1 MNFEEACLIL
11 ELPNTFNSQQ
21 LKHNYYSLALKY
33 HPDKNYEV
41 DATSKFQTIQSA
53 YNYLN
58 EANQANQA
66 NQANEESDTN
76 YSDLVKIILDSILN
90 KKIYN
95 EKIISLLTLKCN
107 ELTIAFLH
115 TLPKHSILD
124 LHAMI
129 THYSKLLTISPDI
142 LTIINRV
149 KETIDRSTRTSNTTN
164 CEEKQIILTPS
175 LNNLLNADLHKYIHC
190 GEELYV
196 PYWHHELIYDLSK
209 CTLIFKCEP
218 SLPEFITIDEF
229 NNLYITITINLYD
242 ILNFKNIDICVGEKM
257 YVIPINELKIIKQQT
272 YSIKKQGIPLINTKK
287 IYTITLKAD
296 IHFNIIFKD
305 LLT

>member
-58 EANQANQA
+58 QANQA

-95 EKIISLLTLKCN
+95 ENS
-107 ELTIAFLH
+107 
-115 TLPKHSILD
+115 
-124 LHAMI
+124 
-129 THYSKLLTISPDI
+129 
-142 LTIINRV
+142 
-149 KETIDRSTRTSNTTN
+149 
-164 CEEKQIILTPS
+164 
-175 LNNLLNADLHKYIHC
+175 
-190 GEELYV
+190 
-196 PYWHHELIYDLSK
+196 
-209 CTLIFKCEP
+209 
-218 SLPEFITIDEF
+218 
-229 NNLYITITINLYD
+229 
-242 ILNFKNIDICVGEKM
+242 
-257 YVIPINELKIIKQQT
+257 
-272 YSIKKQGIPLINTKK
+272 
-287 IYTITLKAD
+287 
-296 IHFNIIFKD
+296 
-305 LLT
+305 

>member
-1 MNFEEACLIL
+1 
-11 ELPNTFNSQQ
+11 
-21 LKHNYYSLALKY
+21 
-33 HPDKNYEV
+33 
-41 DATSKFQTIQSA
+41 
-53 YNYLN
+53 
-58 EANQANQA
+58 
-66 NQANEESDTN
+66 
-76 YSDLVKIILDSILN
+76 
-90 KKIYN
+90 
-95 EKIISLLTLKCN
+95 
-107 ELTIAFLH
+107 
-115 TLPKHSILD
+115 
-124 LHAMI
+124 
-129 THYSKLLTISPDI
+129 
-142 LTIINRV
+142 
-149 KETIDRSTRTSNTTN
+149 
-164 CEEKQIILTPS
+164 
-175 LNNLLNADLHKYIHC
+175 
-190 GEELYV
+190 
-196 PYWHHELIYDLSK
+196 LSK